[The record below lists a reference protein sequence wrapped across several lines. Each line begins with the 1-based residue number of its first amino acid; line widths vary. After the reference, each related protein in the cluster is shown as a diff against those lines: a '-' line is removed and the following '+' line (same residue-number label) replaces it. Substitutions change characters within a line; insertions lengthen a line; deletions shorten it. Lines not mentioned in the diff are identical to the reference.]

1 MAPPAGQIRPAKYLA
16 SFVLIVVAL
25 YALVFLTGNGSAK
38 PKLGIDLQGGTI
50 VTLTARQEDGQQ
62 PSEEALN
69 RARDLIEVRVNGLG
83 VSGAEVV
90 RDGNNLTITVPGADS
105 EGAKGLGQTARLA
118 FRKVV
123 GQPIPAAM
131 PQQPQSSTPPSSTPP
146 SGSNTAPPSQTASPP
161 SSSNAPAGRPAPN
174 LAAQPSSTPP
184 PPSSTAAST
193 PPSTPSAPS
202 NVDPKVAKEIQEAKA
217 LRQST
222 DQQILSQAALMLDC
236 SQPDPLRGNDD
247 LDKPL
252 VTCDEKGE
260 FKYVLAPVNP
270 AAGDTTVKPD
280 DYANYSRLTGEDI
293 NNAAANSNPNGTG
306 YVVNL
311 DFKTE
316 GGTKWAKFTAANVQQ
331 AVAVVLDGEVMSAPT
346 IQSAIE
352 GGSTEISGKFTLKEA
367 QNLANT
373 LKYGALPL
381 SFDASEAQTISP
393 TLGLQS
399 LKAGL
404 IAGGIGLA
412 LVFVYCMFY
421 YRLLGIM
428 TILSLALSGVI
439 VYGVLVLL
447 GRWIGFTLDLAGIA
461 GFIVAIGITAD
472 SFIVF
477 FERLKDEVREGRTFR
492 SAVPRAWVR
501 SRRTILSADAVSF
514 IAAAVLYV
522 IAVGQVKGFAFTL
535 GMSTVL
541 DLVVVFLVTHPLV
554 GDGVEVQVPVQ
565 PEAVRPG
572 RRPARGCVPPPRRH
586 RRQVRCR
593 EGGLTWAT
601 CSPPLCRATARSTSS
616 ASASAGT
623 SSSIIL
629 LVCIGSMVFNGFNLG
644 IDFKGGTKISLPSV
658 SASGQTIST
667 ANVEERYAKALPG
680 KKPNAVQAVG
690 TGDSASIQIKS
701 PALTITRSRR

>member
-25 YALVFLTGNGSAK
+25 YALVFFTGNGSAK

-50 VTLTARQEDGQQ
+50 VTLTARQEDGAQ

-118 FRKVV
+118 FRKVI
-123 GQPIPAAM
+123 GQPVPAGT
-131 PQQPQSSTPPSSTPP
+131 PTQQQPSSSTPP
-146 SGSNTAPPSQTASPP
+146 SGSASTPPSAPPSQSAGTP
-161 SSSNAPAGRPAPN
+161 SSSSAPQGRPAPN

-184 PPSSTAAST
+184 SSSTAPPSSAAPSST
-193 PPSTPSAPS
+193 PPAPS
-202 NVDPKVAKEIQEAKA
+202 NIDPKVAKEIQEAKA
-217 LRQST
+217 TRQST
-222 DQQILSQAALMLDC
+222 DPQVLQQAAILLDC

-260 FKYVLAPVNP
+260 FKYTLAPATQP
-270 AAGDTTVKPD
+270 KEDTETKAD
-280 DYANYSRLTGEDI
+280 DYTNYTRLTGEDI
-293 NNAAANSNPNGTG
+293 NNAAANNNPNGTG

-311 DFKTE
+311 DFKSE
-316 GGTKWAKFTAANVQQ
+316 GGSKWAKFTSANVQQ

-421 YRLLGIM
+421 YRLLGIL
-428 TILSLALSGVI
+428 TILSLGLSGVI

-554 GDGVEVQVPVQ
+554 AMASKSKFLSKPNLSGLGG
-565 PEAVRPG
+565 AT
-572 RRPARGCVPPPRRH
+572 
-586 RRQVRCR
+586 R
-593 EGGLTWAT
+593 EGAAHRAAT
-601 CSPPLCRATARSTSS
+601 TGKTA
-616 ASASAGT
+616 
-623 SSSIIL
+623 
-629 LVCIGSMVFNGFNLG
+629 
-644 IDFKGGTKISLPSV
+644 
-658 SASGQTIST
+658 
-667 ANVEERYAKALPG
+667 
-680 KKPNAVQAVG
+680 AVKEA
-690 TGDSASIQIKS
+690 
-701 PALTITRSRR
+701 

>member
-38 PKLGIDLQGGTI
+38 PKLGIDLQGGTL
-50 VTLTARQEDGQQ
+50 VTLTARQEDGAQ

-90 RDGNNLTITVPGADS
+90 RDGNNLVITVPGADS

-118 FRKVV
+118 FRKVM
-123 GQPIPAAM
+123 GQPIPAGAVPN
-131 PQQPQSSTPPSSTPP
+131 PQTSASTPP
-146 SGSNTAPPSQTASPP
+146 SGSVPPSTPPSESAGNASTPP
-161 SSSNAPAGRPAPN
+161 SSGAPQGRPAPQ

-184 PPSSTAAST
+184 SSGASTPPSSNAST
-193 PPSTPSAPS
+193 PPSTPAAPS

-217 LRQST
+217 LRQAT
-222 DQQILSQAALMLDC
+222 DPQILQQAALMLDC

-260 FKYVLAPVNP
+260 FKYTLAPVNP
-270 AAGDTTVKPD
+270 PKEDTETKAD
-280 DYANYSRLTGEDI
+280 DFTNYSRLTGEDI
-293 NNAAANSNPNGTG
+293 NNAAANNNPNGTG

-311 DFKTE
+311 DFKSE
-316 GGTKWAKFTAANVQQ
+316 GGSKWAKFTAANVQQ

-381 SFDASEAQTISP
+381 SFDSSEAQTISP

-421 YRLLGIM
+421 YRLLGIL
-428 TILSLALSGVI
+428 TILSLVLSGVI
-439 VYGVLVLL
+439 IYAVLVLL
-447 GRWIGFTLDLAGIA
+447 GRLIGFTLDLAGIA

-514 IAAAVLYV
+514 IAAAVLYI

-554 GDGVEVQVPVQ
+554 ALASKSKFLSNPSLSGLGG
-565 PEAVRPG
+565 A
-572 RRPARGCVPPPRRH
+572 A
-586 RRQVRCR
+586 R
-593 EGGLTWAT
+593 EGAAH
-601 CSPPLCRATARSTSS
+601 RATTT
-616 ASASAGT
+616 GKT
-623 SSSIIL
+623 
-629 LVCIGSMVFNGFNLG
+629 
-644 IDFKGGTKISLPSV
+644 
-658 SASGQTIST
+658 T
-667 ANVEERYAKALPG
+667 AVKEA
-680 KKPNAVQAVG
+680 
-690 TGDSASIQIKS
+690 
-701 PALTITRSRR
+701 